1 MTMDDACQGTERHK
15 CDTIGPWD
23 IPDHLE
29 PPVRECRTHALCGG
43 ASPKEGRLV
52 WKHHVRLFLAG
63 DAVVLKHRWGSSCH
77 VMQTAPWLA
86 SDGAVLVGSGEHVST
101 GDE

>member
-1 MTMDDACQGTERHK
+1 MTMDDECQGTKRHK
-15 CDTIGPWD
+15 CDTIGPWA
-23 IPDHLE
+23 ITDHLE
-29 PPVRECRTHALCGG
+29 PPVRECRTHAPCSG
-43 ASPKEGRLV
+43 ASPKEGRLI

-86 SDGAVLVGSGEHVST
+86 SDGAILVGGGEYVAI